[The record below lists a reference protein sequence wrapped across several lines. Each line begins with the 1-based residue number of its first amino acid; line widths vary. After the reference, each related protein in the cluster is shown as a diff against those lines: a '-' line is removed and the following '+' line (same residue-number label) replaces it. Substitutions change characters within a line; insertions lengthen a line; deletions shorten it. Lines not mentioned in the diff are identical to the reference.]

1 MKVMMAGRETTTAR
15 SCPGNAVSDY
25 PHAASGGDLE
35 QTRKVICLLS
45 YTCNR
50 TAPEKKSK
58 SR

>member
-35 QTRKVICLLS
+35 QTRK
-45 YTCNR
+45 
-50 TAPEKKSK
+50 
-58 SR
+58 